1 MNTLT
6 KRELERRVW
15 KESLASLL
23 TDLVGYSIKP
33 EQICSDEH
41 GFSKG
46 IAEKSL
52 IGNFPLILINQ
63 LNGEPQVILP
73 FKDYEELEAGR
84 VYAVQYIPNAHWSY
98 GRFNDNNK
106 VGKNVFW
113 KPIEAEGIR
122 NTRLISQ
129 YLHMQMEMDID
140 PDDFRQELLKET
152 INYLKNEIGVDVKEF
167 KIHNSEKVLLVMNIN
182 KPDIVTCY
190 LPSILVNDLMY
201 RPGERDWKEF
211 VKSFDLELGVNMHNK
226 RMAVPN
232 DNNDLGE
239 TCNKIWRTLGVRG
252 LDYVK

>member
-1 MNTLT
+1 
-6 KRELERRVW
+6 
-15 KESLASLL
+15 
-23 TDLVGYSIKP
+23 
-33 EQICSDEH
+33 
-41 GFSKG
+41 
-46 IAEKSL
+46 
-52 IGNFPLILINQ
+52 
-63 LNGEPQVILP
+63 
-73 FKDYEELEAGR
+73 
-84 VYAVQYIPNAHWSY
+84 
-98 GRFNDNNK
+98 
-106 VGKNVFW
+106 
-113 KPIEAEGIR
+113 
-122 NTRLISQ
+122 
-129 YLHMQMEMDID
+129 MQMEMDID